1 MQFYEMAKAR
11 FSVRHFDG
19 RHVKKSK
26 LNAILE
32 AGRIA
37 PTAKNNQPQ
46 KIYVLNS
53 DESIEKINKVCKCI
67 YGASTVLLVC
77 YDKDLVWINP
87 FDEKLNSGETDCAI
101 VLTHM
106 MLEAQNQGVNSVW
119 VKFFD
124 PEEVRK
130 EFNLPENIVV
140 ADIMPLGYGCEDAI
154 PSENHSSIRAEEE
167 TIIKL

>member
-11 FSVRHFDG
+11 YSVRHFDG

-37 PTAKNNQPQ
+37 PTAKNYQPQ
-46 KIYVLNS
+46 KIYVLES
-53 DESIEKINKVCKCI
+53 DQAIEKINSVCKCI

-77 YDKDLVWINP
+77 YDKNIVWKNP
-87 FDEKLNSGETDCAI
+87 FDESLNSGETDCAI

-124 PEEVRK
+124 PEAVKKAFELPD
-130 EFNLPENIVV
+130 NLVV
-140 ADIMPLGYGCEDAI
+140 ADIMPLGYGCEDAL
-154 PSENHSSIRAEEE
+154 PSENHSSVRKADE
-167 TIIKL
+167 TIIKI

>member
-53 DESIEKINKVCKCI
+53 EESIEKINKVCKCI

-77 YDKDLVWINP
+77 YDKNLVWHNP
-87 FDEKLNSGETDCAI
+87 FDETLDSGETDCAI

-124 PEEVRK
+124 PEQVRK

-140 ADIMPLGYGCEDAI
+140 ADIMPLGYGCEDVV
-154 PSENHSSIRAEEE
+154 PSENHTSVRPENE

>member
-32 AGRIA
+32 TGRIA
-37 PTAKNNQPQ
+37 PTAKNIQPQ
-46 KIYVLNS
+46 KIYVL
-53 DESIEKINKVCKCI
+53 ETEQAIEKINKVCKCI

-77 YDKDLVWINP
+77 YDKNAVWVNP
-87 FDEKLNSGETDCAI
+87 FNPNLNSGETDCAI

-130 EFNLPENIVV
+130 EFNLPENIVP
-140 ADIMPLGYGCEDAI
+140 ADIMPLGYGCEDAV
-154 PSENHSSIRAEEE
+154 PSENHTAVRPIEE